1 MVLFSSRA
9 RQGTASV
16 ALGGAAAPTL
26 TISSSAAFTD
36 EWLAGSSRYHSAHTA
51 HQISPTAPNIANA
64 PRHPS
69 QPIRAPAIGGASA
82 PPDLAP
88 IHMMPFARPRS
99 WMGNQ
104 RDNARESVG
113 NAPASAA
120 PNTVR
125 VASSVAKLRANP
137 VRIVKTDQQPTMRKS
152 IRRWPHRSPSQDV
165 GISNTAYAT

>member
-1 MVLFSSRA
+1 MVLFNSRA

-16 ALGGAAAPTL
+16 ALGGAAAPTRM
-26 TISSSAAFTD
+26 IASSAAFTD
-36 EWLAGSSRYHSAHTA
+36 EWPPGSSRYQSAQTA
-51 HQISPTAPNIANA
+51 HQTRPTAPNIANA

-69 QPIRAPAIGGASA
+69 QPIKATAIGGASA

-99 WMGNQ
+99 WIGNQ

-120 PNTVR
+120 PNTV
-125 VASSVAKLRANP
+125 
-137 VRIVKTDQQPTMRKS
+137 
-152 IRRWPHRSPSQDV
+152 
-165 GISNTAYAT
+165 